1 MPSWSAALANVP
13 VFFVVSGWAL
23 GSDLHEV
30 AMRAGLI
37 GSRGKLA
44 RRIWQP
50 RLLKRAS
57 QHGIRM
63 DPDRYSGE
71 FANAW
76 HFV

>member
-44 RRIWQP
+44 R
-50 RLLKRAS
+50 
-57 QHGIRM
+57 
-63 DPDRYSGE
+63 
-71 FANAW
+71 
-76 HFV
+76 